1 MNLKLRRP
9 LLGILGAAAA
19 FGLGFACAEYSV
31 RPSEVAAARV
41 ETLAATFDSDIVV
54 GDSRYETYGELEGD
68 WIVTLGGNNKSVG
81 TNAKS
86 RSQLGLT
93 GDYAKYVPENNQG
106 LASETTAV
114 ICKNALQDIGRVEV
128 SWGGGKGN
136 NRGSLHLVYSD
147 TNDAFEEVEQLSIS
161 SATSYAFSLEQTL
174 SGYFAVI
181 WQDSGSSGD
190 YRFDNVIIDFYSV
203 YSDAETVPVSGIEV
217 VSPSESIYEGTT
229 IELSAVVT
237 PDDATVKT
245 VEWSLDNDE
254 IATIDQNGVLKAISE
269 GTVTVIATATDGSG
283 VSGQTQIEILH
294 SDATRYLFG
303 EHEDFLANWN
313 SDYEK
318 RSLTFTDSTGEQ
330 LFVATFSSA
339 NKQSQTITDMP
350 VSKGGTLTITST
362 KDMLGIEFGFKQWT
376 TKIQTATLT
385 VGAHSEKMSFPD
397 DGTSI
402 AYHGETAF
410 REAVVSMSNN
420 SNQIGWEYVSITWAP
435 EASSDANAFAE
446 AFLEEPLCDGGV
458 TAPDV
463 ENWDNLAALYE
474 ETLTEEDKA
483 FFASAVPDEEGT
495 LVEQCVARYDYIVG
509 KYGSDVYQD
518 FMGRSPEPLNYGLDV
533 RSQMPEGTTAWI
545 CAAGL
550 LAATAALGG
559 AYIVRRR
566 RESR

>member
-9 LLGILGAAAA
+9 LLGMIAALAVA
-19 FGLGFACAEYSV
+19 GGIVSIAGSLETVAEPV
-31 RPSEVAAARV
+31 
-41 ETLAATFDSDIVV
+41 LAANEASPLASTGTTVEMDYFSAVSGNLDAVV
-54 GDSRYETYGELEGD
+54 SYETGKGGGTTPPAINGGVIRLYQNSSGTGGGFITVKAADGYLLSGVKIGSSMETTIRYTVDDGAESANESLSANGVFDLSGISAQSVTFTCYGTDSKSRLYVNYLSATYASSTPAVDDEKATSLTLSLGSGQETIGKGEELDPTGYE
-68 WIVTLGGNNKSVG
+68 VTLNY
-81 TNAKS
+81 T
-86 RSQLGLT
+86 
-93 GDYAKYVPENNQG
+93 
-106 LASETTAV
+106 SES
-114 ICKNALQDIGRVEV
+114 DE
-128 SWGGGKGN
+128 
-136 NRGSLHLVYSD
+136 VYSRQEPID
-147 TNDAFEEVEQLSIS
+147 PADERLTWNYDSSTLGPTDLTVTFRDGDVELTSNAIQIDV
-161 SATSYAFSLEQTL
+161 SAATE
-174 SGYFAVI
+174 
-181 WQDSGSSGD
+181 
-190 YRFDNVIIDFYSV
+190 YRF
-203 YSDAETVPVSGIEV
+203 G
-217 VSPSESIYEGTT
+217 
-229 IELSAVVT
+229 
-237 PDDATVKT
+237 K
-245 VEWSLDNDE
+245 
-254 IATIDQNGVLKAISE
+254 
-269 GTVTVIATATDGSG
+269 
-283 VSGQTQIEILH
+283 
-294 SDATRYLFG
+294 
-303 EHEDFLANWN
+303 HEDFLANWN

-533 RSQMPEGTTAWI
+533 RSQMPEGTAAWI

>member
-9 LLGILGAAAA
+9 LLGILGAVAA
-19 FGLGFACAEYSV
+19 FGIGFTANQAFANA
-31 RPSEVAAARV
+31 SEVAAAGV
-41 ETLAATFDSDIVV
+41 ESIAATFNSDDVVSDSA
-54 GDSRYETYGELEGD
+54 YATYSDND
-68 WIVTLGGNNKSVG
+68 WTVTLGGNNKSVG
-81 TNAKS
+81 TNSGNRFK
-86 RSQLGLT
+86 LGLT
-93 GDYAKYVPENNQG
+93 GSYAKYVPTSNSG
-106 LASETTAV
+106 LASGTTAV
-114 ICKNALQDIGRVEV
+114 IHRNSLEDIGRVEV
-128 SWGGGKGN
+128 SWSGGSN
-136 NRGSLHLVYSD
+136 ADRGGLYLVHSEA
-147 TNDAFEEVEQLSIS
+147 NDVFEQIGQLDIS
-161 SATSYAFSLEQTL
+161 KATSYSFDLNQTY

-181 WQDSGSSGD
+181 WQDSGSSGA
-190 YRFDNVIIDFYSV
+190 YRFDNVVIDFVSV
-203 YSDAETVPVSGIEV
+203 DASAEVVPVSAIEIA
-217 VSPSESIYEGTT
+217 SPSDTVYEGDK
-229 IELSAVVT
+229 IQLSAVVT
-237 PDDATVKT
+237 PDDATYKEVK
-245 VEWSLDNDE
+245 WSLNNYE
-254 IATIDQNGVLKAISE
+254 IADIDETGVLTAISE
-269 GTVTVIATATDGSG
+269 GTVVVTATATDGSG
-283 VSGQTQIEILH
+283 VSGQTQIGILH

-397 DGTSI
+397 DGASI

-463 ENWDNLAALYE
+463 ETWDTLAAHYE

-533 RSQMPEGTTAWI
+533 RSQTPEGTTAWI

-559 AYIVRRR
+559 AYLVRRR

>member
-9 LLGILGAAAA
+9 LLGILGAASA
-19 FGLGFACAEYSV
+19 FALAFVGAEYSAHA
-31 RPSEVAAARV
+31 SKVAAAGV
-41 ETLAATFDSDIVV
+41 ETLAASFDSDSVV
-54 GDSRYETYGELEGD
+54 DNSGYDTYGESEGD

-81 TNAKS
+81 TNS
-86 RSQLGLT
+86 NNRSKLGLK

-106 LASETTAV
+106 LDSKTTAV
-114 ICKNALQDIGRVEV
+114 IYKNALQDIGRVDV

-136 NRGSLHLVYSD
+136 NRGSLHLVHSD
-147 TNDAFEEVEQLSIS
+147 TNDTFEEIGQLTIS
-161 SATSYAFSLEQTL
+161 SATSYAFSLEQTY

-190 YRFDNVIIDFYSV
+190 YRFDNVLIDFYSV

-217 VSPSESIYEGTT
+217 LSPSESVYEGTT
-229 IELSAVVT
+229 IQLSAVVT

-294 SDATRYLFG
+294 NDATRYFFG
-303 EHEDFLANWN
+303 EHEDFLANWT
-313 SDYEK
+313 SDYEE
-318 RSLTFTDSTGEQ
+318 RTLTFVDSAGEQ
-330 LFVATFSSA
+330 LFVADFSSA
-339 NKQSQTITDMP
+339 NKQDQTITDMP
-350 VSKGGTLTITST
+350 VSKGGTLAITSK

-376 TKIQTATLT
+376 TKTQTVTLT
-385 VGAHSEKMSFPD
+385 VGTHSEEMSFPSG
-397 DGTSI
+397 GTSI
-402 AYHGETAF
+402 AYVGETAF
-410 REAVVSMSNN
+410 KEAVVSMSNN
-420 SNQIGWEYVSITWAP
+420 SNQIGWEYVSIVWAP
-435 EASSDANAFAE
+435 EASSDADAFAE

-463 ENWDNLAALYE
+463 ETWDTLADLYG

-483 FFASAVPDEEGT
+483 FFASAVPNEEGT

-509 KYGSDVYQD
+509 KYGSDIYQD
-518 FMGRSPEPLNYGLDV
+518 FMGRSPEPLNFGVDV
-533 RSQMPEGTTAWI
+533 RNQMPEGTTAWI
-545 CAAGL
+545 CAASL
-550 LAATAALGG
+550 LAATAVLGG
-559 AYIVRRR
+559 AFIVRRR

>member
-1 MNLKLRRP
+1 MNLKIRRP
-9 LLGILGAAAA
+9 LLGVIAALAVAGGAVGMAAS
-19 FGLGFACAEYSV
+19 LET
-31 RPSEVAAARV
+31 VADPV
-41 ETLAATFDSDIVV
+41 LAANEAS
-54 GDSRYETYGELEGD
+54 
-68 WIVTLGGNNKSVG
+68 
-81 TNAKS
+81 
-86 RSQLGLT
+86 
-93 GDYAKYVPENNQG
+93 P
-106 LASETTAV
+106 LASTATT
-114 ICKNALQDIGRVEV
+114 VEM
-128 SWGGGKGN
+128 S
-136 NRGSLHLVYSD
+136 S
-147 TNDAFEEVEQLSIS
+147 F
-161 SATSYAFSLEQTL
+161 SATSGNLDAVVSYETGKGGGTTAPAISGGEIRLYQNSSGTGGGFITVKAADGYLLSEVKIGSSMATTIRYTVDDGAESTKESLSANGVFNLSGISAQSVTFTCYGTTKSSRLYVNYLSATYASSTPAVDDEKATSLTL
-174 SGYFAVI
+174 SLGSGQETIGKGEELDPTGYEVTLNYTSES
-181 WQDSGSSGD
+181 DE
-190 YRFDNVIIDFYSV
+190 V
-203 YSDAETVPVSGIEV
+203 YSRQEPIDPA
-217 VSPSESIYEGTT
+217 
-229 IELSAVVT
+229 
-237 PDDATVKT
+237 
-245 VEWSLDNDE
+245 DE
-254 IATIDQNGVLKAISE
+254 RLTWNYDSSTLGPTDL
-269 GTVTVIATATDGSG
+269 TVTFRDGDVELTSNAIQIDVSAAT
-283 VSGQTQIEILH
+283 EY
-294 SDATRYLFG
+294 RFG

-362 KDMLGIEFGFKQWT
+362 KDMLGIEFGFKRWT

-463 ENWDNLAALYE
+463 ETWDTLAALYE

-533 RSQMPEGTTAWI
+533 RSRMPEGTTAWV

-559 AYIVRRR
+559 AYLVRRR
-566 RESR
+566 RDSR

>member
-1 MNLKLRRP
+1 M
-9 LLGILGAAAA
+9 
-19 FGLGFACAEYSV
+19 
-31 RPSEVAAARV
+31 
-41 ETLAATFDSDIVV
+41 
-54 GDSRYETYGELEGD
+54 
-68 WIVTLGGNNKSVG
+68 
-81 TNAKS
+81 
-86 RSQLGLT
+86 
-93 GDYAKYVPENNQG
+93 
-106 LASETTAV
+106 TTAV
-114 ICKNALQDIGRVEV
+114 IYRGSLEDIGRVEV
-128 SWGGGKGN
+128 SWDGGKGT
-136 NRGSLHLVYSD
+136 NRGGLYLVHSEA
-147 TNDAFEEVEQLSIS
+147 NDVFEQIGQLDITGT
-161 SATSYAFSLEQTL
+161 TSYSFDLDQTY
-174 SGYFAVI
+174 SGYFAVV
-181 WQDSGSSGD
+181 WQDSSSSGD
-190 YRFDNVIIDFYSV
+190 YRFDNVVIDFVSF
-203 YSDAETVPVSGIEV
+203 DASAEVVPVSAIEI
-217 VSPSESIYEGTT
+217 VSPSDTVYEGDK
-229 IELSAVVT
+229 IQLSAVVT
-237 PDDATVKT
+237 PDDATYKE
-245 VEWSLDNDE
+245 VEWSLDNYE
-254 IATIDQNGVLKAISE
+254 IADIDETGVLTAISE
-269 GTVTVIATATDGSG
+269 GTVVVTATATDGSG

-385 VGAHSEKMSFPD
+385 VGTHSEEISFPS

-402 AYHGETAF
+402 AYVGETTF
-410 REAVVSMSNN
+410 KKAVVSMSNN

-495 LVEQCVARYDYIVG
+495 LVEQCVVRYDYIVG

-559 AYIVRRR
+559 AYLVRRR

>member
-1 MNLKLRRP
+1 MNLKLRHP
-9 LLGILGAAAA
+9 LLGMIAALA
-19 FGLGFACAEYSV
+19 
-31 RPSEVAAARV
+31 VAGGIVSMTGSLETVV
-41 ETLAATFDSDIVV
+41 EPVLAANEVSALASTATTVEMDYFSAVSGSLDAVV
-54 GDSRYETYGELEGD
+54 SYETGKGGGTTAPAINGGVIRLYQNSSGTGGGFITVKAADGYLLSGVKIGSSMKTTIRYTVDDGAESANESLSANGVFDLSGISAQSVTFTCYGTSSSTRLYVNYLSATYASSTPAVDDEKATSLTLSLGSGQETIGKGEELDPTGYE
-68 WIVTLGGNNKSVG
+68 VTLNY
-81 TNAKS
+81 T
-86 RSQLGLT
+86 
-93 GDYAKYVPENNQG
+93 
-106 LASETTAV
+106 
-114 ICKNALQDIGRVEV
+114 
-128 SWGGGKGN
+128 
-136 NRGSLHLVYSD
+136 
-147 TNDAFEEVEQLSIS
+147 
-161 SATSYAFSLEQTL
+161 
-174 SGYFAVI
+174 
-181 WQDSGSSGD
+181 
-190 YRFDNVIIDFYSV
+190 
-203 YSDAETVPVSGIEV
+203 
-217 VSPSESIYEGTT
+217 SESD
-229 IELSAVVT
+229 ELYSRQEPIDPA
-237 PDDATVKT
+237 
-245 VEWSLDNDE
+245 DE
-254 IATIDQNGVLKAISE
+254 RLTWNYDSSTLGPTDL
-269 GTVTVIATATDGSG
+269 TVTFRDGDVELTSNAIQIDVSAAT
-283 VSGQTQIEILH
+283 EY
-294 SDATRYLFG
+294 RFG
-303 EHEDFLANWN
+303 EHEDFLDNWN

-435 EASSDANAFAE
+435 EASSDASAFAE
-446 AFLEEPLCDGGV
+446 AFLKEPLCDGGV

-533 RSQMPEGTTAWI
+533 RSQMPEGTTAWV

-559 AYIVRRR
+559 AYLVRRR